1 MNFLP
6 LKTLLLDIDL
16 LMITEKWK
24 IYLCLHLNSKPTI
37 EILFP
42 AIEFSSLISILPVLL
57 IKEHLFSWENSFN
70 LVLMTVSKIL
80 FKLFLNTDRNEKK
93 VIDKILVDLNP
104 FRKDAKWG
112 QFYKFVPAIEIC
124 LVDRKARYASYR
136 GGTKLTLMQVL

>member
-70 LVLMTVSKIL
+70 LVLMTGFDDCFKKKIQA
-80 FKLFLNTDRNEKK
+80 
-93 VIDKILVDLNP
+93 DLEYGP
-104 FRKDAKWG
+104 K
-112 QFYKFVPAIEIC
+112 
-124 LVDRKARYASYR
+124 
-136 GGTKLTLMQVL
+136 